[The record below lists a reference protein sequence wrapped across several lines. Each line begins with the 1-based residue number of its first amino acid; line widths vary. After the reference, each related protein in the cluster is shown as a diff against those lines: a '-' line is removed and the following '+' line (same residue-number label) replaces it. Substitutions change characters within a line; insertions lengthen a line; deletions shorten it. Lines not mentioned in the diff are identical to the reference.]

1 MSAHG
6 YTERNISERLRTGM
20 TDRELNEIIDWC
32 RKKLANEKRNPCGL
46 TGKRM
51 EGYEQAMKVVMSY
64 LHSRKGGEE

>member
-1 MSAHG
+1 
-6 YTERNISERLRTGM
+6 M

-46 TGKRM
+46 TGKRI

-64 LHSRKGGEE
+64 LHSMKGGEQE